1 MYASQIYFLSV
12 SYCAVKHRLQL
23 RETYQWSPI
32 PLHPTP
38 SLTSLQHGDGREL
51 ALLNYIHTHPSLPRL
66 RNSPSNLRLAI
77 DQFGI
82 EEDFLMTT
90 GPPKLEIIISRLL
103 TTKPKIML
111 EFGSYIGWG
120 AVAFGGLLRELHP
133 DAKPGEVKLFTFE
146 VDPLFAAITSS
157 FVELAG
163 LKDIVDV
170 IVGTA
175 EDSVRRLKAEG
186 VLERADVV
194 LLDHWEKF
202 YLSDLQVLEELG
214 LIGGGSVVL
223 ADNTVRAP
231 RYLEYVRGGK

>member
-1 MYASQIYFLSV
+1 
-12 SYCAVKHRLQL
+12 
-23 RETYQWSPI
+23 
-32 PLHPTP
+32 
-38 SLTSLQHGDGREL
+38 
-51 ALLNYIHTHPSLPRL
+51 
-66 RNSPSNLRLAI
+66 
-77 DQFGI
+77 
-82 EEDFLMTT
+82 MTT
-90 GPPKLEIIISRLL
+90 GPPKLEIIISRLHI
-103 TTKPKIML
+103 TKPKIML
-111 EFGSYIGWG
+111 KFGSYIGWG

-133 DAKPGEVKLFTFE
+133 DPKPGEVKLFTFE

-170 IVGTA
+170 IVGSA

-186 VLERADVV
+186 VSARADVV

-214 LIGGGSVVL
+214 LVGGGSVVL

-231 RYLEYVRGGK
+231 GYLEYVRGGKGRSGAEMRSESVESIMPMGIKVTFISLEMRCANCGIGCFRGNYFRMRDNFVVGILGSLDIVILQTKLQTKCNTVE